1 MVKLLMYQSSNINT
15 FAYIINIK
23 WTLLISPTQ
32 VMVSMNKLH
41 KLGASFKIYE
51 VFTNFKNDIL
61 ARQYT
66 KKLIKILY
74 H

>member
-15 FAYIINIK
+15 FAYIINTK

-32 VMVSMNKLH
+32 VMVSMNKLQ
-41 KLGASFKIYE
+41 KLGASFKIYD